1 MDKVQVEILGISTS
15 PASNGAYALVLKETD
30 GTRRIPIIIGGF
42 EAQAI
47 ALEMEGIA
55 PPRPLTHDLLK
66 NVLHSQNVSITEA
79 NIAELKDGIFFATL
93 LLSDGQEID
102 SRPSDAIAIAVRYA
116 APIYVSEP
124 VMKEASFVPEDDDT
138 IGIESG
144 EEVDE
149 EDDLGIPKEPKKPAR
164 KFTKLEQMQV
174 DLDAAIKNEDYEK
187 AARIR
192 DDLNKIKAGGVN

>member
-30 GTRRIPIIIGGF
+30 GNRRIPIIIGGF

-66 NVLHSQNVSITEA
+66 NMLNSQNISITEA
-79 NIAELKDGIFFATL
+79 NIAELKDGIFFASL

-138 IGIESG
+138 IGIETG
-144 EEVDE
+144 EAGDD
-149 EDDLGIPKEPKKPAR
+149 EDDLGIPKEKKLPAR
-164 KFTKLEQMQV
+164 KLTRLEQMQV

-192 DDLNKIKAGGVN
+192 DDLNKTKAGGVN

>member
-66 NVLHSQNVSITEA
+66 NVLHSQNVSINEA

-144 EEVDE
+144 EELDE

>member
-66 NVLHSQNVSITEA
+66 NVLNSLNTSVTEA
-79 NIAELKDGIFFATL
+79 NIAELKDGIFFASL

-138 IGIESG
+138 IGIEGG
-144 EEVDE
+144 EAGDE
-149 EDDLGIPKEPKKPAR
+149 EDDLGLPKEPKLPAR
-164 KFTKLEQMQV
+164 KLTKLEQMQA
-174 DLDAAIKNEDYEK
+174 DLDAAIKSEDYEK

-192 DDLNKIKAGGVN
+192 DDLNKIKAGEVN

>member
-138 IGIESG
+138 IGIETG

-164 KFTKLEQMQV
+164 KLTKLEQMQV

-192 DDLNKIKAGGVN
+192 DDLNNVKSGGVN

>member
-66 NVLHSQNVSITEA
+66 NVLNSLNTSVPEA
-79 NIAELKDGIFFATL
+79 NIAELKDGIFFASL

-138 IGIESG
+138 IGIEGG
-144 EEVDE
+144 EAGDE
-149 EDDLGIPKEPKKPAR
+149 EDDLGLPKEPKLPAR
-164 KFTKLEQMQV
+164 KLTKLEQMQA
-174 DLDAAIKNEDYEK
+174 DLDAAIKSEDYEK

-192 DDLNKIKAGGVN
+192 DDLNKIKAGEVN

>member
-138 IGIESG
+138 IGIETS
-144 EEVDE
+144 EEGDE
-149 EDDLGIPKEPKKPAR
+149 EDDIGIPKEPKKPAR
-164 KFTKLEQMQV
+164 KLTKLEQMQV

>member
-66 NVLHSQNVSITEA
+66 NVLNSLNTSVTEA
-79 NIAELKDGIFFATL
+79 NIAELKDGIFFASL

-124 VMKEASFVPEDDDT
+124 VMKEASFVPEDDDS
-138 IGIESG
+138 IGLEGSETG
-144 EEVDE
+144 DE
-149 EDDLGIPKEPKKPAR
+149 EDDIGLPKEPKLPAR
-164 KFTKLEQMQV
+164 KLTKLEQMQA
-174 DLDAAIKNEDYEK
+174 DLDTAIKNEDYEK